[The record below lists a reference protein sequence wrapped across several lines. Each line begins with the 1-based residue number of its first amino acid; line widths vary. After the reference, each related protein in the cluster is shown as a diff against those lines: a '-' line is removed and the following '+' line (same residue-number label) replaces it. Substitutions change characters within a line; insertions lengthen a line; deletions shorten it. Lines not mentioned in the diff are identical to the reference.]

1 MKKYTLAEVF
11 RMDDLRDEAA
21 VRGVLAQIRTV
32 VQQWADGDL
41 FAAGAATGSAAR
53 AVANANASRSRG
65 SRSFTGGDNP
75 GAA

>member
-41 FAAGAATGSAAR
+41 FAAGAMSMIAKLLAEIDSDKR
-53 AVANANASRSRG
+53 DSE
-65 SRSFTGGDNP
+65 GG
-75 GAA
+75 G